1 MPFTSYTQKLAA
13 PTLYQTNKNTI
24 CALAAE
30 QLFIT
35 IMPYTNMEEGDLIE
49 LFWDGCYVTSRQVGK
64 LGVGQPCQ
72 LRVPE
77 SFIQNGT
84 ARLYYRVMHVG
95 SSPALSAQLKVL
107 VKLDSP
113 GGKAIGEENQ
123 GLAPVI
129 IPDPIQ
135 RYGVNPSQ
143 MKRGVPLTIEP
154 YPNMA
159 VEDAITLMWGDIRMD
174 VPKLRVM
181 DIGKPVN
188 VFVPPEI
195 IQEAGEDLKLEI
207 TYCVIDRVGNN
218 SRWAPPRSIRV
229 GANKRYVNPA
239 PRELLRAAEPRP
251 NWRE

>member
-1 MPFTSYTQKLAA
+1 
-13 PTLYQTNKNTI
+13 
-24 CALAAE
+24 
-30 QLFIT
+30 
-35 IMPYTNMEEGDLIE
+35 
-49 LFWDGCYVTSRQVGK
+49 
-64 LGVGQPCQ
+64 
-72 LRVPE
+72 
-77 SFIQNGT
+77 
-84 ARLYYRVMHVG
+84 
-95 SSPALSAQLKVL
+95 
-107 VKLDSP
+107 
-113 GGKAIGEENQ
+113 
-123 GLAPVI
+123 
-129 IPDPIQ
+129 
-135 RYGVNPSQ
+135 
-143 MKRGVPLTIEP
+143 
-154 YPNMA
+154 
-159 VEDAITLMWGDIRMD
+159 MWGDIRMD